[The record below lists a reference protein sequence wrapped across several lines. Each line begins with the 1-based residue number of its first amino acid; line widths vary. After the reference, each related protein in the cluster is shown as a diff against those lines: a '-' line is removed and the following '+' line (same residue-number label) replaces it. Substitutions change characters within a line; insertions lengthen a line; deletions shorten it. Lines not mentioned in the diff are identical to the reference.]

1 MADLTNILGKEWS
14 PPVQVFDTPENQLR
28 DAIIRAGL
36 EPPDYIQIDGA
47 LHRFKSGTKGT
58 PGQGDKSGWYIAFND
73 GVPAGR
79 FGCWRAGHEQSWVAN
94 VGRQLTVAEQMA
106 QTRRMTDA
114 KRIRDEERKKQQEN
128 VAETVETIWS
138 NGLGA
143 SPDHP
148 YLQTK
153 GIQPHGARVDSAGR
167 LMTPLYSDDGALSSL
182 QYINDTGR
190 KLFHTGGATSGKF
203 WIIGEVGHSLYIAE
217 GYATAATIYECTG
230 QACAIAYSASN
241 VVHVARFM
249 RERYG
254 IAQNI
259 VIVGDNDESGTGQ
272 KYAEQAAT
280 EIGARL
286 IIPPIVGDANDY
298 AQAGHDLAGLLNPPS
313 DDDEWLIHADEF
325 SQQPA
330 PIKWLVKDWV
340 QDQAFIMVH
349 GPSGGGKT
357 FFVLDIANTIASGL
371 GKWKGHKVTPG
382 TVVYLAGEGHH
393 GLRSRIAAWKQYNQ
407 VSQMNMYVSR
417 HGCDLNTSEGY
428 HKVLESVRKL
438 PETPRLIVIDT
449 LHRFLK
455 GDENSSEI
463 AKTMIDACGLLM
475 REFNTSVLLVHHT
488 GKDENAQKD
497 GRGSSAYRGALE
509 IAISVVPATESTP
522 IQIIQRKAKDSELA
536 PDKHMRLE
544 KVTINGW
551 FDEDNEPVTSVVM
564 VEEDAPVNSTK
575 KSAKHTK
582 NLKVME
588 RAWWA
593 SGTEI
598 RMDLPYITR
607 SALRDLMRQDG
618 KAEQTIKNAMNAN
631 NEGKMIASML
641 ADGVIEA
648 YENGFIV
655 TDEVEA
661 SAWLL
666 AV

>member
-1 MADLTNILGKEWS
+1 MADLTNIFGGAWT
-14 PPVQVFDTPENQLR
+14 PPAQVFDTPENQLR
-28 DAIIRAGL
+28 DAMMRAGL
-36 EPPDYIQIDGA
+36 EPPDYILIDGT

-79 FGCWRAGHEQSWVAN
+79 FGCWRAGHEQSWVAD
-94 VGRQLTVAEQMA
+94 VGRQLTVAERMA
-106 QTRRMTDA
+106 QTRRMAEA
-114 KRIRDEERKKQQEN
+114 KRIRDEERKKQHES
-128 VAETVETIWS
+128 VAETVESIWS
-138 NGLGA
+138 QGLAA

-148 YLQTK
+148 YLQIK

-167 LMTPLYSDDGALSSL
+167 LMTPLFSDDGTLSTL

-190 KLFHTGGATSGKF
+190 KLFHTGGATTGKF
-203 WIIGEVGHSLYIAE
+203 WIIGEVRQTLYIAE
-217 GYATAATIYECTG
+217 GYATAATIHECTG

-241 VVHVARFM
+241 VVHIARSM

-254 IAQNI
+254 IAQSI

-272 KYAEQAAT
+272 KYAEQAAS

-286 IIPPIVGDANDY
+286 VIPPIIGDANDY

-313 DDDEWLIHADEF
+313 DDDEWLIHADDF
-325 SQQPA
+325 SSQPA

-357 FFVLDIANTIASGL
+357 FFVLDLANTISAGL
-371 GKWKGHKVTPG
+371 SDWKGHKVTNG

-407 VSQMNMYVSR
+407 VESIDMYVSL
-417 HGCDLNTSEGY
+417 HGCDLNTPEGY
-428 HKVLESVRKL
+428 HKVYDSIRKL
-438 PETPRLIVIDT
+438 PNKPCLIVVDT

-475 REFNTSVLLVHHT
+475 REFSTSVLLVHHT
-488 GKDENAQKD
+488 GKDETAQKD

-509 IAISVVPATESTP
+509 IAISVVPATETTP

-536 PDKHMRLE
+536 PDKFMRLE
-544 KVTINGW
+544 KVSINGW

-564 VEEDAPVNSTK
+564 VADDAPANREKRDPAYS
-575 KSAKHTK
+575 KH
-582 NLKVME
+582 LKYFE

-593 SGTEI
+593 SGTEL
-598 RMDLPYITR
+598 RMNLPYVTR
-607 SALRDLMRQDG
+607 SALRDLLRQDG
-618 KAEQTIKNAMNAN
+618 MAEQTIKNYLNIN
-631 NEGKMIASML
+631 NDSKMTSILVREGL
-641 ADGVIEA
+641 IES

-655 TDEVEA
+655 IDPIEA

-666 AV
+666 AL